1 MCRYG
6 WGGHQGVFSSSEPGP
21 ISVPDNS
28 QHVVADVTRISNEAG
43 FTLVRDG
50 YDPVEVEE
58 QLAELQ
64 TQLAVAT
71 IRSAALERVLR
82 ATVAEATELL
92 ERLDSEIGVPTGRDP
107 RLDQGRQSQRPDRVE
122 ITEPT
127 NTRDAVAAAPAVALD
142 TAQSAPDRAAS
153 NAASQAMDVTE
164 PTTSSERQWIRG
176 TIRTIVETDAGLT
189 IWVVPEDQP
198 QTAVSVSFTEDDVGR
213 EAVAYV
219 RANFGAG
226 DQARIWHVE
235 HHGQDIEPV

>member
-1 MCRYG
+1 MPI
-6 WGGHQGVFSSSEPGP
+6 WAGGGQGVFSSSEPGP

-28 QHVVADVTRISNEAG
+28 QHVVADVTRVSNEAG
-43 FTLVRDG
+43 FTVVRDG

-92 ERLDSEIGVPTGRDP
+92 ERPDSERGVATGREP
-107 RLDQGRQSQRPDRVE
+107 RLDQGRQSQQPDRVE
-122 ITEPT
+122 ISEPT
-127 NTRDAVAAAPAVALD
+127 NTGDAVAAAPAVALD
-142 TAQSAPDRAAS
+142 TAQSVPDRAAS

-176 TIRTIVETDAGLT
+176 TIRTIVETDVGLT

-198 QTAVSVSFTEDDVGR
+198 QTAVSVSFTDDDVGR

-219 RANFGAG
+219 RASFGAG
-226 DQARIWHVE
+226 DQVRIWHVE

>member
-1 MCRYG
+1 M
-6 WGGHQGVFSSSEPGP
+6 
-21 ISVPDNS
+21 
-28 QHVVADVTRISNEAG
+28 VADVTRVSNEAG
-43 FTLVRDG
+43 FTVVRDG
-50 YDPVEVEE
+50 YDPVEVDER
-58 QLAELQ
+58 LAELQ

-71 IRSAALERVLR
+71 KRSAALERVLR

-92 ERLDSEIGVPTGRDP
+92 ERLDSEIGVATGREP

-127 NTRDAVAAAPAVALD
+127 NTRGAVAAAPAVALD
-142 TAQSAPDRAAS
+142 TAQPVPDRAAS
-153 NAASQAMDVTE
+153 DAASQAVGVAE
-164 PTTSSERQWIRG
+164 PTTSPERQWIRG
-176 TIRTIVETDAGLT
+176 TIRTIVETDAGLM

-219 RANFGAG
+219 RASFGDG
-226 DQARIWHVE
+226 DQVRIWHVE

>member
-1 MCRYG
+1 M
-6 WGGHQGVFSSSEPGP
+6 GGGGQGVFSSSEPGP

-64 TQLAVAT
+64 TQLAVAMK
-71 IRSAALERVLR
+71 RSAALERVLR

-92 ERLDSEIGVPTGRDP
+92 ERLDSEIGVATGREP

-142 TAQSAPDRAAS
+142 TAQPVPDRAAGD
-153 NAASQAMDVTE
+153 AASQAMGVTE
-164 PTTSSERQWIRG
+164 PTTSPERQWIRG
-176 TIRTIVETDAGLT
+176 TIRQISRTEAGAT

-198 QTAVSVSFTEDDVGR
+198 QSVVSIFFTNEEVGP

-219 RANFGAG
+219 CASFEAG
-226 DQARIWHVE
+226 ESVRVWHTDRKG
-235 HHGQDIEPV
+235 HNIEQI

>member
-1 MCRYG
+1 MPI
-6 WGGHQGVFSSSEPGP
+6 WAGGGQGVFSSSEPGP

-28 QHVVADVTRISNEAG
+28 QHVVADVTRTSNEAG

-92 ERLDSEIGVPTGRDP
+92 ERLDSEIGVATGGEP

-142 TAQSAPDRAAS
+142 TAQPAPDRAAS
-153 NAASQAMDVTE
+153 DAASQAMGVTE
-164 PTTSSERQWIRG
+164 PTTSPERQWIRG
-176 TIRTIVETDAGLT
+176 TIRQISRTEAGAT
-189 IWVVPEDQP
+189 IWVVPEEQP
-198 QTAVSVSFTEDDVGR
+198 QSVVSIFFTNEEVGP

-219 RANFGAG
+219 CASFEAG
-226 DQARIWHVE
+226 ESVRVWHTDRQG
-235 HHGQDIEPV
+235 HTIEQI